1 MCAIRATEARV
12 SHIMST
18 SAARVLLLCLV
29 AASVARPLRGQRV
42 WDEFYESRQ
51 RAPPLEATLPDYSYA
66 GYRYSDRPIPST
78 PIAGRPVFNVADYGA
93 VADDDVDDAAG
104 IQSAIDACARSD
116 AGGVI
121 QLNVG
126 RYTVSSNAD
135 RGTLPELVL
144 HGSHCVLRGVARNLT
159 NIVIQHHK
167 VNRTYAIRVGSSK
180 ASDHRHLASVTRS
193 SRRETFNVSVDNA
206 RRLHVGQTVA
216 LTCQSPVLAAA
227 HVYPLTISPSWT
239 RLVTQGMRVYELHT
253 IADLDAT
260 TGTVWFQEPL
270 HVDANVDA
278 CPFVLRAMSVDRE
291 IGLEDLTIT
300 GRWDSVSEEFIHH
313 ASDLHDSGWAAVQV
327 QGVRDSWLRRI
338 DIVNCNEGITIDKSI
353 AVTVEDVAFTGKRA
367 HLGIIAMGSYGVLM
381 QRLAD
386 HANHLHGFGVGFSS
400 AGTVIRDSDAYPGQ
414 TLDMHGGLPYATL
427 HEQVRGGKWTG
438 NGGKLIAYPNHGRWL
453 TIWNCVHDQGH
464 RKRKYD
470 VWPAGKGSQ
479 SAFAL
484 PIIVGVQGS
493 PMRFVNDSVLDVL
506 EYVGEVPPVA
516 SLFESQLSLRQ
527 SGPA

>member
-167 VNRTYAIRVGSSK
+167 VYVSVRTIRKGAW
-180 ASDHRHLASVTRS
+180 ASAHACNAGQPDLCHQGRVQQGQRPQAPGERNPFVPSGNLQRIGRQRSPSACRTDCGTNVPVTRS
-193 SRRETFNVSVDNA
+193 RGCPRLPADDLPLVDTFGHAGHA
-206 RRLHVGQTVA
+206 R
-216 LTCQSPVLAAA
+216 
-227 HVYPLTISPSWT
+227 
-239 RLVTQGMRVYELHT
+239 
-253 IADLDAT
+253 
-260 TGTVWFQEPL
+260 
-270 HVDANVDA
+270 
-278 CPFVLRAMSVDRE
+278 
-291 IGLEDLTIT
+291 
-300 GRWDSVSEEFIHH
+300 
-313 ASDLHDSGWAAVQV
+313 
-327 QGVRDSWLRRI
+327 
-338 DIVNCNEGITIDKSI
+338 
-353 AVTVEDVAFTGKRA
+353 
-367 HLGIIAMGSYGVLM
+367 
-381 QRLAD
+381 
-386 HANHLHGFGVGFSS
+386 
-400 AGTVIRDSDAYPGQ
+400 IR
-414 TLDMHGGLPYATL
+414 
-427 HEQVRGGKWTG
+427 
-438 NGGKLIAYPNHGRWL
+438 IAYDR
-453 TIWNCVHDQGH
+453 
-464 RKRKYD
+464 
-470 VWPAGKGSQ
+470 GS
-479 SAFAL
+479 
-484 PIIVGVQGS
+484 
-493 PMRFVNDSVLDVL
+493 
-506 EYVGEVPPVA
+506 
-516 SLFESQLSLRQ
+516 
-527 SGPA
+527 